1 MYFEYI
7 KLVIDLSF
15 FKRWLWYNLLW
26 NEEEDMNIAIIT
38 DTYFPDING
47 VASSIHTLALALRK
61 RGHRVYVFVTSE
73 KNSPVIRRVGKN
85 PPVFRIP
92 SIPTMFVRPYR
103 TTIPYSFRLV
113 QILKRLKID
122 IIHTQTEFSMGLMGL
137 STSMTLHLPI
147 VHTYHTML
155 EDYTHYILN
164 GKINKIITPEVARK
178 YSKTF
183 CNAATGMIVPTEKV
197 KNALRDYGVTKPIYV
212 IPTGIDVSPF
222 HRSNFDENEIAELKK
237 KIGIRPD
244 EKILLS
250 LGRVAKEKSI
260 DRIIDQLPAICEK
273 SPDVRLLI
281 IGDGPALNDLKA
293 QAEKLGVSDK
303 VIFAGAA
310 PYAEIGKYYQL
321 GDAFISCSTSETQ
334 GLTYYEAMAAGLPVI
349 ARKDDAVNE
358 LFKDGENARLFRNET
373 EIADIVSEIFK
384 DPVTADRYSANA
396 EKTVAS
402 YSAETFAGRVE
413 EAYMNAISRHVR
425 EKAIRR
431 ANVGKL
437 HFSPKYSKAKL
448 VPPEEDRHFLK
459 KEEEEVKKS
468 GGVKNAVVSNARKA
482 YHTAYRYAHLIRIG
496 KKVKADKQNNSS
508 EKKEQ

>member
-1 MYFEYI
+1 
-7 KLVIDLSF
+7 
-15 FKRWLWYNLLW
+15 
-26 NEEEDMNIAIIT
+26 MNIAIIT

-47 VASSIHTLALALRK
+47 VTSSIYTLAIALRK
-61 RGHRVYVFVTSE
+61 RGHRVYIFATSE
-73 KNSPVIRRVGKN
+73 TNSPVIRRVSKH

-92 SIPTMFVRPYR
+92 SFPMLLVRPYR
-103 TTIPYSFRLV
+103 TTMPYSFRLV

-122 IIHTQTEFSMGLMGL
+122 IIHTQTEFSMGLIGL
-137 STSMTLHLPI
+137 SSSMTLHLPI

-155 EDYTHYILN
+155 EDYTHYVLG
-164 GKINKIITPEVARK
+164 GKATKIITPEKARWF
-178 YSKTF
+178 SKSF
-183 CNAATGMIVPTEKV
+183 CNVPTGLIVPTEKV

-222 HRSNFDENEIAELKK
+222 NRSNFKKEEIDELKK
-237 KIGIRPD
+237 KFGIRND

-260 DRIIDQLPAICEK
+260 DRIIEQFPNICEK
-273 SPDVRLLI
+273 SPNVRLLI
-281 IGDGPALNDLKA
+281 VGDGPALAGLKE
-293 QAEKLGVSDK
+293 QAASLGVSDK
-303 VIFAGAA
+303 VIFAGSA

-358 LFKDGENARLFRNET
+358 LFQDGVNARLFRQEN

-384 DPVTADRYSANA
+384 DPVTAERYSANA

-413 EAYMNAISRHVR
+413 EAYQNAISRFVR

-437 HFSPKYSKAKL
+437 HLANKYKKVKL
-448 VPPEEDRHFLK
+448 VPPEDDRHFLQEAYLPEDEASPSRMGAIK
-459 KEEEEVKKS
+459 Q
-468 GGVKNAVVSNARKA
+468 AVTGNARKA
-482 YHTAYRYAHLIRIG
+482 YKTAYRYASLIRVG
-496 KKVKADKQNNSS
+496 KKIKQKDQNNQ
-508 EKKEQ
+508 KN

>member
-1 MYFEYI
+1 
-7 KLVIDLSF
+7 
-15 FKRWLWYNLLW
+15 
-26 NEEEDMNIAIIT
+26 MNIAIIT

-47 VASSIHTLALALRK
+47 VASSIYTLAIALRK

-73 KNSPVIRRVGKN
+73 NNSPVVRRVGKN

-92 SIPTMFVRPYR
+92 SIPMLLVRPYR
-103 TTIPYSFRLV
+103 TTMPFSFRLV

-122 IIHTQTEFSMGLMGL
+122 IIHTQTEFSMGLVGL
-137 STSMTLHLPI
+137 SSSMTLHLPI

-155 EDYTHYILN
+155 EDYTHYILG
-164 GKINKIITPEVARK
+164 GKVTKIITPNSARWF
-178 YSKTF
+178 SKKF
-183 CNAATGMIVPTEKV
+183 CNVPTGLIVPTEKV
-197 KNALRDYGVTKPIYV
+197 KNALRSYGVTKPIYV

-222 HRSNFDENEIAELKK
+222 NRANFKEEDIAALRQKY
-237 KIGIRPD
+237 GIKPD

-250 LGRVAKEKSI
+250 LGRVAFEKSI
-260 DRIIDQLPAICEK
+260 DKIIDQVPAICEK
-273 SPDVRLLI
+273 QSNVRVLI
-281 IGDGPALNDLKA
+281 VGDGPALNDLKA

-321 GDAFISCSTSETQ
+321 GNAFISCSTSETQ

-358 LFKDGENARLFRNET
+358 LFKDGENARLFRDENE
-373 EIADIVSEIFK
+373 IPDIVSDIFR
-384 DPVTADRYSANA
+384 DPVTAERYSESA
-396 EKTVAS
+396 ERTVAAF
-402 YSAETFAGRVE
+402 SAETFAGRVE
-413 EAYMNAISRHVR
+413 EAYMNAIARHVR

-437 HFSPKYSKAKL
+437 HMSPKYKQTKM

-468 GGVKNAVVSNARKA
+468 ESGMKNAIVSNARKA
-482 YHTAYRYAHLIRIG
+482 YHAANRYAQLIRVG
-496 KKVKADKQNNSS
+496 KKVGKKKQ
-508 EKKEQ
+508 